1 MPNDSAPT
9 DVYRFGNYE
18 LRLQSR
24 ELLLD
29 GDVVSMEPRVFD
41 LLAFLLH
48 NRERVVTKDQLL
60 EAVWPGTFVSE
71 TSLSRC
77 VMKARR
83 AVGDDA
89 DSQHSIRT
97 VHGRGYRFVA
107 DLVASDSVSVADA
120 RVSVSTDASGASG
133 RETILQPRN
142 GLALAAG
149 AVAVA
154 LVVLAIALFPQSD
167 EPAGESAVGV
177 PRIAV
182 LPIDNATGDP
192 NLDWIRF
199 GLMDVLA
206 GQLQQQSGLR
216 VAASSE
222 IVAILERPRS
232 ASDDAEAG
240 DVGLQLLQQLGA
252 THLVRAALEQPGQLY
267 RLEAEIVAEDGS
279 RSDVELLGNEPLGL
293 VTELRRVIDDRVAGA
308 RRTTLVAR
316 VISDDVF
323 VNEAYAR
330 GRDQIL
336 RGNLEEAYTL
346 LQAAVGQEP
355 DNFWARHALAT
366 VILNRGDPVGAA
378 DILGTLVEEARRD
391 GRALEEA
398 TSLFVLGTT
407 YLRRDDFDTAQPL
420 YEEAL
425 SVFEALAMS
434 FEQGQVLNNM
444 AIIAGRRQELTEERA
459 LLERA
464 ATAFNDAGLEATPGY
479 ILGGLA
485 NNAMDRGQLEDAQRY
500 MEQALTAFREQGLQN
515 QEAVSLYSL
524 SQVAQFRGDF
534 AAARTLAEQSRDIAR
549 DIGQRWG
556 EAASIRRLGKALLA
570 QGDLDGAEAMFQEAL
585 ALSRDIGA
593 RTNAAAT
600 LTELADIARLRGRH
614 EEAAQLVAESAVIV
628 EETNDPVGA
637 MWVEIQRGR
646 VALDR
651 GDVAGAL
658 AAADQVLV
666 DEDAVMTPQATDAY
680 RLRGRALLA
689 EGDMAGASQALES
702 AYRVAEQG
710 SDRVRRAKA
719 AALLGRLSIG
729 RERDDLALAY
739 LGLARDAAPEI
750 YQVLALSAAVA
761 AREGNWDE
769 AIRLLDTAKQRA
781 GGLWTDEDERLR
793 LNLTAEAPVTRGES
807 PLDPD

>member
-1 MPNDSAPT
+1 MPDHSASN

-24 ELLLD
+24 ELLLE
-29 GDVVSMEPRVFD
+29 GDVVALEPRVFD

-48 NRERVVTKDQLL
+48 NRERVVTKDELL

-71 TSLSRC
+71 TSLSRG

-83 AVGDDA
+83 AIGDDA
-89 DSQHSIRT
+89 DSQHSIKT

-107 DLVASDSVSVADA
+107 DLI
-120 RVSVSTDASGASG
+120 TPGASPG
-133 RETILQPRN
+133 D
-142 GLALAAG
+142 ALASPAPGRDPSADGRKANRPPPTAMALAVG
-149 AVAVA
+149 AVAIA
-154 LVVLAIALFPQSD
+154 LVVLAVALLPPFD
-167 EPAGESAVGV
+167 EPAAESGAGV

-182 LPIDNATGDP
+182 LPIDNETGDS

-206 GQLQQQSGLR
+206 GQLQQQSGLG
-216 VAASSE
+216 VAASRDV
-222 IVAILERPRS
+222 VAILERKGDGP
-232 ASDDAEAG
+232 DDAALVEAG
-240 DVGLQLLQQLGA
+240 GQLFKQLGA
-252 THLVRAALEQPGQLY
+252 THYVRAVLEQPGQLY
-267 RLEAEIVAEDGS
+267 RLQAEIVAEDGS
-279 RSDVELLGNEPLGL
+279 QSDVELLGNEPLGL

-366 VILNRGDPVGAA
+366 VILNRGDPVAAA

-407 YLRRDDFDTAQPL
+407 YLRRDDYDRAHPL
-420 YEEAL
+420 YQEAL
-425 SVFEALAMS
+425 SAFETLDMS

-444 AIIAGRRQELTEERA
+444 AIIAGQRHELTEERA

-464 ATAFNDAGLEATPGY
+464 EAAFDAAGLEATPGY

-485 NNAMDRGQLEDAQRY
+485 NNALDRGQLEDAQRY

-524 SQVAQFRGDF
+524 SRVAQFRGDF
-534 AAARTLAEQSRDIAR
+534 AASRTLAEQSRNIAR

-556 EAASIRRLGKALLA
+556 EAASLRRLGNAALA
-570 QGDLDGAEAMFQEAL
+570 QGDLDAAEAAYHEAL

-593 RTNAAAT
+593 RTNAAAS
-600 LTELADIARLRGRH
+600 LSELGEIARLRGRY
-614 EEAAQLVAESAVIV
+614 EEAAQFVVESAAVV

-637 MWVEIQRGR
+637 MWVAIQRGR
-646 VALDR
+646 VALGR
-651 GDVAGAL
+651 GAAAGAL

-666 DEDAVMTPQATDAY
+666 DEDAVMSPQATDAY
-680 RLRGRALLA
+680 RLRGRALIARSDL
-689 EGDMAGASQALES
+689 EGALQALES

-719 AALLGRLSIG
+719 AALLGRLNLEQ
-729 RERDDLALAY
+729 ERDDLALAY
-739 LGLARDAAPEI
+739 LGLARDAAPDT
-750 YQVLALSAAVA
+750 YQVLALSGAVA
-761 AREGNWDE
+761 ARQGRLDE
-769 AIRLLDTAKQRA
+769 AMDLLDAAKQRA
-781 GGLWTDEDERLR
+781 GGLWTDDDERLR
-793 LNLTAEAPVTRGES
+793 VTLTAEAPAAR
-807 PLDPD
+807 